1 NPNVQLDSVVVLLA
15 VDTNSF
21 YGAVNQT
28 VFEYELRTLTG
39 QPDFDQDILLTDRL
53 SIGDIAGADNS
64 FTLINEVTALAD
76 SVISTDSAI
85 HQRFRLSPQI
95 VDQLANLDADAFDSD
110 STFTEAF
117 PGLFLE
123 ATGESSGIF
132 NFDMSATIP
141 FDGMIAYYTDTVGLA
156 RQYDF
161 LFSRR
166 LPTISRDRSGTTAEM
181 LLDDGDD
188 DVLTFVESN
197 AGLLTEISL
206 TDLSEFQG
214 QVINQAQLDIF
225 PADLADF
232 DPLRFPEPFSIMLFS
247 RDADGRL
254 QLIDDLSPEVLANPS
269 LSNIRFFVGGVF
281 EENEAPP
288 KYEINMSVQLQRIL
302 DGEAEPLIYLAILP
316 RVTDPFTFLRN
327 EIDVEY
333 GRLPLNGPAATT
345 NKMQLRVAYTTL

>member
-1 NPNVQLDSVVVLLA
+1 MKAIQNASFSFFWAVTAGLLLAGLAGSCTDPITVGSDLLEDDRIEVAFNGDVPISTRTIQMDTFNVFDAGSNSLWPRAPFGAVNDNVFGRYSTGLHMFFRPLRAADQTVAVPEFIAFRDNPNVQLDSVVVLLA

-53 SIGDIAGADNS
+53 SIGDIAGADNN

-141 FDGMIAYYTDTVGLA
+141 FDGMIAYYTDTVGVA

-214 QVINQAQLDIF
+214 QVINQA
-225 PADLADF
+225 
-232 DPLRFPEPFSIMLFS
+232 
-247 RDADGRL
+247 
-254 QLIDDLSPEVLANPS
+254 
-269 LSNIRFFVGGVF
+269 
-281 EENEAPP
+281 
-288 KYEINMSVQLQRIL
+288 
-302 DGEAEPLIYLAILP
+302 
-316 RVTDPFTFLRN
+316 
-327 EIDVEY
+327 
-333 GRLPLNGPAATT
+333 
-345 NKMQLRVAYTTL
+345 